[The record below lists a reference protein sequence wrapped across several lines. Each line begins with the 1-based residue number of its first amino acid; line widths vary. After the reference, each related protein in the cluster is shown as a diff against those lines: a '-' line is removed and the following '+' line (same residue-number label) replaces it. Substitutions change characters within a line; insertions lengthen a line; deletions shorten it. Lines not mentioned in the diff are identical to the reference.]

1 MFHQRDFIPLDWIFP
16 RFYSE
21 FHAIQNATNWTLN
34 ALCVHRIFIFWIY
47 LSPCMCTRVYMK
59 FSRRNSESADIDVI
73 IANGEYF
80 VKIHFDLRLF
90 RYTQANVYIALY
102 KLINF
107 VFFNVPR
114 SSIKTDSSYS
124 PPRQYGTTQYALHS
138 LEFISCQII
147 LPAVSNRTRWN
158 YSSLI

>member
-1 MFHQRDFIPLDWIFP
+1 MRNVYLYFEFIYFLV
-16 RFYSE
+16 
-21 FHAIQNATNWTLN
+21 
-34 ALCVHRIFIFWIY
+34 CVYIY
-47 LSPCMCTRVYMK
+47 
-59 FSRRNSESADIDVI
+59 NSDVIADIDVI

-90 RYTQANVYIALY
+90 RYAQANVYIALY

-114 SSIKTDSSYS
+114 SSIKTDSSYYS
-124 PPRQYGTTQYALHS
+124 PPSRQYGTIRHS

-147 LPAVSNRTRWN
+147 LFNAD
-158 YSSLI
+158 

>member
-1 MFHQRDFIPLDWIFP
+1 MRTQDIYILNLFISLHVYTCI
-16 RFYSE
+16 
-21 FHAIQNATNWTLN
+21 
-34 ALCVHRIFIFWIY
+34 
-47 LSPCMCTRVYMK
+47 YMK

-124 PPRQYGTTQYALHS
+124 PPRQYGTTQYTLHS

-147 LPAVSNRTRWN
+147 LPLKFLPAVSNRTKMELLVSYIN
-158 YSSLI
+158 LSLST

>member
-1 MFHQRDFIPLDWIFP
+1 
-16 RFYSE
+16 
-21 FHAIQNATNWTLN
+21 
-34 ALCVHRIFIFWIY
+34 
-47 LSPCMCTRVYMK
+47 MK

-147 LPAVSNRTRWN
+147 LPLKFLPAVSNRTKMELLVSYIN
-158 YSSLI
+158 LSLST